1 MLSMFKGAH
10 RAVIL
15 RIVILTTLVWGSSFS
30 QAAGDPHPISE
41 ASVQGIQN
49 DTVIT
54 LERTV
59 CYGMCPNYKITI
71 SADGS
76 VVFEGQRF
84 VKQIG
89 TARSSISEGQL
100 RALLDGFE
108 KIKFFSLRSRY
119 EREADGCEGVVT
131 DHPTAIISIT
141 MDGKS
146 KSVRHY
152 YGCRGPE
159 VLDRLKELEQSID
172 DAVNSAQWIR

>member
-1 MLSMFKGAH
+1 MFKDAH
-10 RAVIL
+10 LHRSVFL
-15 RIVILTTLVWGSSFS
+15 TIVIGTALLCGSAFS
-30 QAAGDPHPISE
+30 EAAGDPSRVSN
-41 ASVQGIQN
+41 ASVQSVPT

-59 CYGMCPNYKITI
+59 CYGMCPSYKLTI
-71 SADGS
+71 SADGG
-76 VVFEGQRF
+76 VVFEGHRF

-89 TARSSISEGQL
+89 TARSSISEVKL
-100 RALLDGFE
+100 RALLDAFE
-108 KIKFFSLRSRY
+108 KINFFGLRNRY

-131 DHPTAIISIT
+131 DHPTAITSIT
-141 MDGKS
+141 TDGKS

-159 VLDRLKELEQSID
+159 VLDSLKELEQAID